1 MMTATHDQAMN
12 YVYQQMLQRLLG
24 FFSRAERTALQLL
37 IQRLVMSAGGL
48 ERIGDYKVLAIQA
61 GSRDSCYTLAL
72 LRAAQL
78 SIASRAPATFQ
89 LRVATLRL
97 NGTASTALE
106 NIHRSCCALFL
117 YDDPRVEVLMVD
129 NREVLPFNHL
139 APISD
144 AGRESNRLNLLMVG
158 HRRAWDGPLDLWD
171 DGYLATGEFY
181 GQIARWDKGVDALIS
196 SDTPR
201 RQKQFLEGLNRAAA
215 KAGLKAPDHHE
226 TGYECLFARLDEL
239 GSDCY
244 REFYPESSQA
254 AWRPSDRFEACRR
267 TTFIDIHDML
277 VSNLEDRWPLLTDFL
292 GFQPDELSAQLSDN
306 DYVSLSISAHLRGLQ
321 ACFVHGGTYERGL
334 GEYLQRALVMM
345 RRKHVPER
353 FCEQAM
359 ETFGNPM
366 TMTDQRALAAAQA
379 QKNLGLSEAQ
389 LVCLLFAPFA
399 DNGAALEHFLRQ
411 CHPGMLVALPDLH
424 RAMQGG
430 PAPEQVLQWMVDVS
444 GLPVSLIGTLYRMGP
459 VVRDEG
465 RGLGMESG
473 DVGVQAE
480 TMEPDSGAIVAGEW
494 STGR

>member
-1 MMTATHDQAMN
+1 MMTHTHEQAMN
-12 YVYQQMLQRLLG
+12 YVYQQVLQRLLS
-24 FFSRAERTALQLL
+24 FFSRAERTALQLM
-37 IQRLVMSAGGL
+37 IQRLVVSAGGM
-48 ERIGDYKVLAIQA
+48 ERIGDYKVLAIQS

-78 SIASRAPATFQ
+78 SIAGRAPATFQ

-97 NGTASTALE
+97 NGTPATALE
-106 NIHRSCCALFL
+106 NIHRSCSALFL

-139 APISD
+139 APISE

-158 HRRAWDGPLDLWD
+158 HRRIWNGSLELWD

-181 GQIARWDKGVDALIS
+181 GQIARWDTGVDVMVS
-196 SDTPR
+196 SDSPR
-201 RQKQFLEGLNRAAA
+201 RQAQFLDGLNRAAA
-215 KAGLKAPDHHE
+215 KAGLKAPSRHE
-226 TGYECLFARLDEL
+226 TGYEGLFARLDEL

-244 REFYPESSQA
+244 REFYPEAAQA
-254 AWRPSDRFEACRR
+254 AWRPAERFEACRR

-277 VSNLEDRWPLLTDFL
+277 VSNLEERWPLLTDFL
-292 GFQPDELSAQLSDN
+292 GFQPDELTAQLSDN
-306 DYVSLSISAHLRGLQ
+306 EYVSLSISAHLRGLQ
-321 ACFVHGGTYERGL
+321 ARFVHGSTYEAGVS
-334 GEYLQRALVMM
+334 EYLQRALVMM
-345 RRKHVPER
+345 RRKQLPER

-359 ETFGNPM
+359 ETFGNPL
-366 TMTDQRALAAAQA
+366 TMADQRALATAEA
-379 QKNLGLSEAQ
+379 QKYLGLSETQ
-389 LVCLLFAPFA
+389 LVCLLFAPFV

-411 CHPGMLVALPDLH
+411 CHPGMLVALPELH

-459 VVRDEG
+459 VARDEG
-465 RGLGMESG
+465 RVPGAENG
-473 DVGVQAE
+473 DAGVQAE
-480 TMEPDSGAIVAGEW
+480 VMDTGNETAVTGEW

>member
-24 FFSRAERTALQLL
+24 FFSRAERTALQLM

-48 ERIGDYKVLAIQA
+48 ERIGDYKVLTIQS

-97 NGTASTALE
+97 NGVAATALE
-106 NIHRSCCALFL
+106 NIHHSCSALFL

-139 APISD
+139 APISE
-144 AGRESNRLNLLMVG
+144 AGRESNRLSLLMVG

-181 GQIARWDKGVDALIS
+181 GQIARWDQGVDALVS
-196 SDTPR
+196 SDSPR

-215 KAGLKAPDHHE
+215 KAGLNAAGRHE
-226 TGYECLFARLDEL
+226 TGYEGLFARLDEL

-244 REFYPESSQA
+244 REFYPESAQA
-254 AWRPSDRFEACRR
+254 AWRPAEHFEECRR
-267 TTFIDIHDML
+267 ATFIDIHDML
-277 VSNLEDRWPLLTDFL
+277 VSNLEERWPLLTDFL

-321 ACFVHGGTYERGL
+321 ACFVHGLTYETGVS
-334 GEYLQRALVMM
+334 EFLQRALVMM
-345 RRKHVPER
+345 RRKQVPER

-366 TMTDQRALAAAQA
+366 TMTDQRALTTAEA

-389 LVCLLFAPFA
+389 LVCLLFAPFV
-399 DNGAALEHFLRQ
+399 DNGAALEHFLRR

-459 VVRDEG
+459 VARDES
-465 RGLGMESG
+465 RGAVAQSG
-473 DVGVQAE
+473 GEGAQAE
-480 TMEPDSGAIVAGEW
+480 VMEPDGETTVAGEW

>member
-1 MMTATHDQAMN
+1 MTATHDQAMN

-24 FFSRAERTALQLL
+24 FFSRAERTALQLM
-37 IQRLVMSAGGL
+37 IQRLVMSAGGM
-48 ERIGDYKVLAIQA
+48 ERIGDYKVLAMQS

-78 SIASRAPATFQ
+78 SIAGRAPATFQ

-97 NGTASTALE
+97 NGAASTALE
-106 NIHRSCCALFL
+106 NIHRSCSALFL

-139 APISD
+139 ASISE

-215 KAGLKAPDHHE
+215 KAGLKAPDRRE
-226 TGYECLFARLDEL
+226 AGYEGLFARLDEL

-244 REFYPESSQA
+244 SEFYPESAQA
-254 AWRPSDRFEACRR
+254 AWRPAERFEACRR
-267 TTFIDIHDML
+267 TTFIDIHDIL
-277 VSNLEDRWPLLTDFL
+277 VSNLEERWPLLTDFL

-306 DYVSLSISAHLRGLQ
+306 DYVSLSISAHIRGLQ
-321 ACFVHGGTYERGL
+321 ACYVHGRTYETGVS
-334 GEYLQRALVMM
+334 EYVQRALVMM

-359 ETFGNPM
+359 KTFGNPM
-366 TMTDQRALAAAQA
+366 TMTDQRALAAAEA

-444 GLPVSLIGTLYRMGP
+444 GLSVSLIGTLYRMAP

-465 RGLGMESG
+465 RGLGTESG
-473 DVGVQAE
+473 EEGVQAE
-480 TMEPDSGAIVAGEW
+480 AVEPDRETSVAGEW

>member
-24 FFSRAERTALQLL
+24 FFSRAERTALQLM
-37 IQRLVMSAGGL
+37 IQRLVMSAGGM
-48 ERIGDYKVLAIQA
+48 ERIGDYKVLAMQS

-78 SIASRAPATFQ
+78 SIAGRAPATFQ

-97 NGTASTALE
+97 NGAASTALE
-106 NIHRSCCALFL
+106 NIHRSCSALFL

-139 APISD
+139 ASISE

-215 KAGLKAPDHHE
+215 KAGLKAPDRRE
-226 TGYECLFARLDEL
+226 AGYEGLFARLDEL

-244 REFYPESSQA
+244 SEFYPESAQA
-254 AWRPSDRFEACRR
+254 AWRPAERFEACRR

-277 VSNLEDRWPLLTDFL
+277 VSNLEERWPLLTDFL

-306 DYVSLSISAHLRGLQ
+306 DYVSLSISAHIRGLQ
-321 ACFVHGGTYERGL
+321 ACYVHGRTYETGVS
-334 GEYLQRALVMM
+334 EYVQRALVMM

-359 ETFGNPM
+359 KTFGNPM
-366 TMTDQRALAAAQA
+366 TMTDQRALAAAEA

-444 GLPVSLIGTLYRMGP
+444 GLSVSLIGTLYRMAP

-465 RGLGMESG
+465 RGLGTESG
-473 DVGVQAE
+473 EEGVQAE
-480 TMEPDSGAIVAGEW
+480 AVEPDRETSVAGEW